1 MGEKENASETG
12 KDEEKQKDK
21 NCESKEK
28 KSLMK
33 KLFGCFSCC
42 VRPQKKQQQEMVT
55 QHHDRSVKNQINIA
69 RNEDHLY
76 SNLYLVQNLH
86 DIKTKRLTFNS

>member
-1 MGEKENASETG
+1 MGERENASETG
-12 KDEEKQKDK
+12 KDEEKQKDE

-55 QHHDRSVKNQINIA
+55 
-69 RNEDHLY
+69 
-76 SNLYLVQNLH
+76 
-86 DIKTKRLTFNS
+86 

>member
-12 KDEEKQKDK
+12 KDGEKQKDE

>member
-42 VRPQKKQQQEMVT
+42 VRPQKKQKQEMVT

>member
-21 NCESKEK
+21 GCEIKEK

>member
-1 MGEKENASETG
+1 MIIQLPESSPAPKIEILDDPKTSLSEKENLKQCQDPMGKRENASETG
-12 KDEEKQKDK
+12 KDEEKQKDE

-42 VRPQKKQQQEMVT
+42 VRPQKKQKQEMVT
-55 QHHDRSVKNQINIA
+55 
-69 RNEDHLY
+69 
-76 SNLYLVQNLH
+76 
-86 DIKTKRLTFNS
+86 

>member
-1 MGEKENASETG
+1 MKSQTQVDNPTTRKQSCTEDRDFDDPKTSVSEKENLNQSQNPMGEKENASETG

-42 VRPQKKQQQEMVT
+42 VRPQKKQKQEMVT
-55 QHHDRSVKNQINIA
+55 
-69 RNEDHLY
+69 
-76 SNLYLVQNLH
+76 
-86 DIKTKRLTFNS
+86 

>member
-1 MGEKENASETG
+1 MGEKENASKTG
-12 KDEEKQKDK
+12 KDEEKQKDE

-55 QHHDRSVKNQINIA
+55 QHHNRFAKKNKDYKQYEA
-69 RNEDHLY
+69 F
-76 SNLYLVQNLH
+76 VFKFVPGAKFACQ
-86 DIKTKRLTFNS
+86 KKQKG

>member
-12 KDEEKQKDK
+12 KDEEKQKDE

-42 VRPQKKQQQEMVT
+42 VRPQKKQKQEMVT
-55 QHHDRSVKNQINIA
+55 QHHDRSVKNQIKMA
-69 RNEDHLY
+69 RNAEHSY

-86 DIKTKRLTFNS
+86 VKKKQKG